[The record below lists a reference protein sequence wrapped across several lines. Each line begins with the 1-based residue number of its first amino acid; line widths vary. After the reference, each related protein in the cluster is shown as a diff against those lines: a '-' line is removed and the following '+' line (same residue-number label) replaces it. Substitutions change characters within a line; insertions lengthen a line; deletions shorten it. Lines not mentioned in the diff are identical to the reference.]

1 MGRRGCGVNNNK
13 NPFLILKYI
22 IKIFRPHFLF
32 LIYLFSK
39 NIFLSIFLRL
49 LKIVENI
56 ANLFITLYFF
66 IFLFFRT

>member
-1 MGRRGCGVNNNK
+1 VNNNK

>member
-1 MGRRGCGVNNNK
+1 MNNNK